1 MLPTLPV
8 LDAQCESGRGS
19 TDVAV
24 VITVLRGEEATVK
37 WLRREGTTVVRLRSQ
52 NGGYEYIVVPAGA
65 VSVRTLLVILQ
76 KPHEATSP
84 SSRQL
89 GE

>member
-1 MLPTLPV
+1 
-8 LDAQCESGRGS
+8 
-19 TDVAV
+19 V

-37 WLRREGTTVVRLRSQ
+37 WLRREGTTALRLRSQ
-52 NGGYEYIVVPAGA
+52 NWGYECIVVPAGA

-76 KPHEATSP
+76 KPREAKSP

>member
-1 MLPTLPV
+1 M
-8 LDAQCESGRGS
+8 
-19 TDVAV
+19 

-52 NGGYEYIVVPAGA
+52 NGGYEYIVVPVGA

-76 KPHEATSP
+76 KPREATSL